1 MAADPGARPARLQC
15 ALRGRADTFRGN
27 AFQLSLSNLFAEFCS
42 RGSLQNLA
50 MTFKLVPHWK
60 IKSASQLALVT
71 YWDQLAAGRRFP
83 AFTELK
89 LAPGLHDP
97 KQLVAWNVESEG
109 RLRKFRALYQGE
121 NVAEAFNSAWAGKT
135 MEQVVPMS
143 LRKVTLEAA
152 TECATSGCAVYSIF
166 STIDASDTRV
176 DCHRLLLPFGRD
188 GTKVEQILASLQ
200 LTTIQGRGRVLN
212 HFEMQTDVL
221 FAGRIK
227 SGFTLAKA
235 EAASGKAPAKAGADK
250 RRASRRNVRRAA
262 KISFARQHLTCTVR
276 NVSATGAAIEA
287 TNLAAIPDSFNL
299 LMEMESKARRCAV
312 VWRKP
317 TQIGVEFR

>member
-1 MAADPGARPARLQC
+1 MA
-15 ALRGRADTFRGN
+15 
-27 AFQLSLSNLFAEFCS
+27 
-42 RGSLQNLA
+42 
-50 MTFKLVPHWK
+50 FKFVPHWT
-60 IKSASQLALVT
+60 IKSASQLALAT
-71 YWDQLAAGRRFP
+71 YWDRLTAGRRFP

-89 LAPGLHDP
+89 PEPGLHDP
-97 KQLVAWNVESEG
+97 KQLVAWNVEGEG

-121 NVAEAFNSAWAGKT
+121 SVAEVFSSAWAGKT

-143 LRKVTLEAA
+143 LRKITLEAA
-152 TECATSGCAVYSIF
+152 KECAASGCAVYSIF

-188 GTKVEQILASLQ
+188 DTKVEQILASLQ

-235 EAASGKAPAKAGADK
+235 EPVKGAPAKAGADK
-250 RRASRRNVRRAA
+250 RRASRRNIKRAA
-262 KISFARQHLTCTVR
+262 RISFARQHLTCTVR
-276 NVSATGAAIEA
+276 NVSATGASIEA
-287 TNLAAIPDSFNL
+287 ANLAVIPDSFNL
-299 LMEMESKARRCAV
+299 LMEMESTARRCAV

-317 TQIGVEFR
+317 TQIGVQFT

>member
-1 MAADPGARPARLQC
+1 MA
-15 ALRGRADTFRGN
+15 
-27 AFQLSLSNLFAEFCS
+27 
-42 RGSLQNLA
+42 
-50 MTFKLVPHWK
+50 FKLVPHGT
-60 IKSASQLALVT
+60 IKSASQLALAT

-89 LAPGLHDP
+89 LEPGLHDP
-97 KQLVAWNVESEG
+97 KQLVAWNVEGAG

-143 LRKVTLEAA
+143 LRKIALEAA
-152 TECATSGCAVYSIF
+152 KECATSGCAVYSIL

-188 GTKVEQILASLQ
+188 DTKVEQMLASLQ
-200 LTTIQGRGRVLN
+200 LTTTQGRSRVLN
-212 HFEMQTDVL
+212 HFQIQTDVL
-221 FAGRIK
+221 FAGKIK

-235 EAASGKAPAKAGADK
+235 ASAKAPGKTRSDK
-250 RRASRRNVRRAA
+250 RRAARRDIKRAA
-262 KISFARQHLTCTVR
+262 RISFARKNLICTVR
-276 NVSATGAAIEA
+276 NISATGASIEA
-287 TNLAAIPDSFNL
+287 ANLADIPDSFQL
-299 LMEMESKARRCAV
+299 VLEMESTARRCAV

-317 TQIGVEFR
+317 RQIGVQFT

>member
-1 MAADPGARPARLQC
+1 
-15 ALRGRADTFRGN
+15 
-27 AFQLSLSNLFAEFCS
+27 
-42 RGSLQNLA
+42 
-50 MTFKLVPHWK
+50 MTFKLVPHGT
-60 IKSASQLALVT
+60 IKSASQLALLT
-71 YWDQLAAGRRFP
+71 YWDRLAAGRRFP

-89 LAPGLHDP
+89 LEPELHDP
-97 KQLVAWNVESEG
+97 RQLVAWNVEGEG

-143 LRKVTLEAA
+143 LRKVTLDAA
-152 TECATSGCAVYSIF
+152 RECATSGCAVYSIF

-188 GTKVEQILASLQ
+188 GTKVEQMLGSLQ

-212 HFEMQTDVL
+212 HFEMQTEVL

-227 SGFTLAKA
+227 SGFTLVKV
-235 EAASGKAPAKAGADK
+235 EPAKGDPSRSGADK
-250 RRASRRNVRRAA
+250 RTAARRNVRRAA
-262 KISFARQHLTCTVR
+262 KISFARQHLTCMVR
-276 NVSATGAAIEA
+276 NVSATGASIEA
-287 TNLAAIPDSFNL
+287 TNLEAIPDRFSL
-299 LMEMESKARRCAV
+299 LMEMESTARHCAV

-317 TQIGVEFR
+317 KQIGVQFT